1 MKDETK
7 FKEQEQPSLELVS
20 LDREDDNDYESEEDL
35 GLFWFRDT
43 IQLFWL
49 VAKPFCVGQI

>member
-20 LDREDDNDYESEEDL
+20 LDREDDSEHDNDYESEEDL
-35 GLFWFRDT
+35 GLF
-43 IQLFWL
+43 
-49 VAKPFCVGQI
+49 